1 MILRTAI
8 LDDEPL
14 AIEVLQDYV
23 ERTASLQLAIAD
35 TDPFKVL
42 KLVQEN
48 KVDLLLLDLQM
59 PELTG
64 IQFMKI
70 VSDSCRIILTTAYPD
85 YALES
90 YEYNVTDYLLK
101 PIGYERFLKA
111 IEKTE
116 LQTTVQPDQTSEAYI
131 FVKSG
136 YKTIKLNNKQIVY
149 IQAAGDYVEYHL
161 ADGSKVLSL
170 DNLKDIQNRLTT
182 SYQRVHKSYIINM
195 EHIISI
201 ERSRITTSLK
211 NIIPVGDSYKESFFE
226 RINN

>member
-226 RINN
+226 RINS